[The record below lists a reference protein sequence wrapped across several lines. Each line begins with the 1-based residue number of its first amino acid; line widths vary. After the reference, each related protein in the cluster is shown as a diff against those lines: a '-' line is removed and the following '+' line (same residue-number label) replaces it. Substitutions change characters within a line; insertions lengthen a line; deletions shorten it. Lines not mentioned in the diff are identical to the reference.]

1 MFIGHFGIG
10 FGAKKAAPGISL
22 GLLFMA
28 VQFLDLLWPT
38 LLLLDAEHVSIVPGI
53 TKSTPLD
60 FTDYPIS
67 HSLLT
72 VIGWGL
78 LFGFLYWLIKKNT
91 KYAIILALCVVSHW
105 FLDYIVHRPDLPLYP
120 GDSPRVGL
128 AVWNFPILSL
138 LIEGAIFLTG
148 VIMYVKKTSATNG
161 IGRIGLWILVGLL
174 GLIHVGNIFGPPPP
188 NVATIM
194 WAGQLQ
200 WIFVL
205 LAFWI
210 DHNRR
215 VIN

>member
-10 FGAKKAAPGISL
+10 FGAKKIAPGLSL

-38 LLLLDAEHVSIVPGI
+38 LLLLDAEHVAIVPGI

-67 HSLLT
+67 HSLLM

-78 LFGFLYWLIKKNT
+78 LFGFIYWLIKRNAR
-91 KYAIILALCVVSHW
+91 YAFILVLCVISHW
-105 FLDYIVHRPDLPLYP
+105 VLDYIVHRPDLPLFP
-120 GDSPRVGL
+120 GNSPRVGL
-128 AVWNFPILSL
+128 GVWNFPFLSL
-138 LIEGAIFLTG
+138 LIEGIIFITG
-148 VIMYVKKTSATNG
+148 VVIYVKKTSAKNR
-161 IGRIGLWILVGLL
+161 IGRVGLWILVGLL
-174 GLIHVGNIFGPPPP
+174 VLIHVGNIFGPPPP
-188 NVATIM
+188 DVPTIM

-210 DHNRR
+210 DHNREA
-215 VIN
+215 VE